1 VPPKNLIDKAPLD
14 ERRAP
19 WRRIEMERR
28 FVPLRWTLMLA
39 LGCVAAQVSFAQ
51 QLPPTYNPE
60 TKFDF
65 GQDIVPSFDGYV
77 HNADGT
83 YTMVFG
89 YMNRNYK
96 EELVIPVGP
105 DNKMEP
111 GSVDQ
116 GQATYFYPRRH
127 THIVLVKVPAN
138 WPPNQELVWTLTS
151 HGRTEK
157 AYASLNRYE
166 EEVTPRTMLGG
177 GTGFLLDGYTPD
189 PNKPPTISVT
199 PVTGASVGSPVTLN
213 AIVSDDGLPKPRVV
227 VPRPEVAGKK
237 AQTNSAGGGRGGRRG
252 LNVSWYEYRGPAK
265 MTFNGPEQIQ
275 AAESGV
281 PVTNAKALTT
291 ATFSVPGT
299 YVLRGTVN
307 DGQLSQSVDLTIT
320 VK

>member
-1 VPPKNLIDKAPLD
+1 
-14 ERRAP
+14 
-19 WRRIEMERR
+19 
-28 FVPLRWTLMLA
+28 MLA
-39 LGCVAAQVSFAQ
+39 LGCVAAHFSFAQ
-51 QLPPTYNPE
+51 KLPPTYNPE

-111 GSVDQ
+111 GPVDQ

-127 THIVLVKVPAN
+127 THIVLVKVPKD
-138 WPPNQELVWTLTS
+138 WPPDKELVWTLTS

-157 AYASLNRYE
+157 AYASLSRYE
-166 EEVTPRTMLGG
+166 EELTPRTMLGN
-177 GTGFLLDGYTPD
+177 GTGFLLDGTTPD
-189 PNKPPTISVT
+189 PNQPPTISVT
-199 PVTGASVGSPVTLN
+199 PVTGARVGSPVTLT
-213 AIVSDDGLPKPRVV
+213 ATVSDDGLPQPRAAVA
-227 VPRPEVAGKK
+227 RAEVAGKK

-252 LNVSWYEYRGPAK
+252 VNVSWIEYQGPAK
-265 MTFNGPEQIQ
+265 MTFDN
-275 AAESGV
+275 AEPVHVSEAGV
-281 PVTNAKALTT
+281 PVNNAKAATT
-291 ATFSVPGT
+291 ATFAVPGT
-299 YVLRGTVN
+299 YVLRGTVS
-307 DGQLSQSVDLTIT
+307 DGQLSQSADLAIV